1 MQKDR
6 PVLKTS
12 CNAWSTKALFS
23 WAISHGLGLLLPS
36 SSFFFLSY
44 SILFFRSSRNHHTW
58 LLCSFHV
65 VYAGFHTSACGAFS
79 YEKLDTGGLYR
90 AQWSQRCMLCTWRP
104 KLAGTDEPAQVL
116 TRKNSNLSLHT
127 SGGKKEKKEK
137 KVPTSPA
144 ASRGGQ
150 TCTSCRHWIAVQ
162 RARPQGLDPAFC
174 IMSSAN
180 SIANIWMSL
189 YTPLSVHGTQKH
201 RDKRLFLNVNV

>member
-1 MQKDR
+1 MCKRIGPCWKRHAMHDL
-6 PVLKTS
+6 LKRCFHGRYPT
-12 CNAWSTKALFS
+12 AWV
-23 WAISHGLGLLLPS
+23 
-36 SSFFFLSY
+36 FFFLLLLSFFY
-44 SILFFRSSRNHHTW
+44 LILFYFLGVAVIIIHDYCVPFMWCMRVSIPVPVGLFLMKSWTRGVFIA
-58 LLCSFHV
+58 LSDLS
-65 VYAGFHTSACGAFS
+65 GACCAHEG
-79 YEKLDTGGLYR
+79 
-90 AQWSQRCMLCTWRP
+90 QNSQ
-104 KLAGTDEPAQVL
+104 EL
-116 TRKNSNLSLHT
+116 TSLHKCWLGRTAT
-127 SGGKKEKKEK
+127 SLSIPRGKKKKKK